1 MIPNSSRRYTISRLL
16 VCVHR
21 QHSRTSKSYHDGVSR
36 SHQFFNYDFANSS
49 KMMFSDTATRERSFI
64 CSIGDQIYGGKY
76 NHTGNNNMEDYQ
88 HSGRVRRQ
96 FANFVI
102 STITTTTRTN
112 TTTASPRPFKI
123 LGLQQVAVGSIDA
136 SALKHLWL
144 DIFGLEKVG
153 EYSSQQENVIEDIL
167 KLGHDDDSSSKKS
180 GSVSVEIDLMRPIDE
195 NRSPKV

>member
-96 FANFVI
+96 FATLLLLLLRELIPLRLRQDLSKSWVCNKLLLAR
-102 STITTTTRTN
+102 SM
-112 TTTASPRPFKI
+112 
-123 LGLQQVAVGSIDA
+123 QV
-136 SALKHLWL
+136 
-144 DIFGLEKVG
+144 
-153 EYSSQQENVIEDIL
+153 
-167 KLGHDDDSSSKKS
+167 
-180 GSVSVEIDLMRPIDE
+180 R
-195 NRSPKV
+195 